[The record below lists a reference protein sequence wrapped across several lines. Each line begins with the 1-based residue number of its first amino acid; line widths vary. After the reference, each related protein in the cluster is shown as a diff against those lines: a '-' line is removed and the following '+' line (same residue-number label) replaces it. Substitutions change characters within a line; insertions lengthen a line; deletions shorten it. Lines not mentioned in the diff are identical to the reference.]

1 MIFMRISLVSL
12 ACALLLA
19 FSASEGEA
27 MFHKKKERKEK
38 VLQICLDSA
47 KKTCNKIASDE
58 CSGKSGF
65 KKDLCEKTSRKA
77 CEETS
82 KAACEKKA
90 G

>member
-1 MIFMRISLVSL
+1 MNIMRLALVSL
-12 ACALLLA
+12 VCALLLA
-19 FSASEGEA
+19 FSASEGGA
-27 MFHKKKERKEK
+27 MIHKKKERKEK
-38 VLQICLDSA
+38 ALQACLEAA
-47 KKTCNKIASDE
+47 KKTCNNAAVKE

-77 CEETS
+77 CVETS

>member
-1 MIFMRISLVSL
+1 MNIMRLSLLSL
-12 ACALLLA
+12 SFALLLA
-19 FSASEGEA
+19 FSASEVEA

-38 VLQICLDSA
+38 TQQVCMEA
-47 KKTCNKIASDE
+47 ATRTCNKTASDE

-65 KKDLCEKTSRKA
+65 KKDLCEKTSRRA
-77 CEETS
+77 CLETS